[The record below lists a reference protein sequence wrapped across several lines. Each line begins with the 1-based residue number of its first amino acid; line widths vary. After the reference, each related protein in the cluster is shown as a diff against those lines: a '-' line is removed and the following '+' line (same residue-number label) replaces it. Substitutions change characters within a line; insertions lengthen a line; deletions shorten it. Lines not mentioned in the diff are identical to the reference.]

1 MSSYR
6 EKEENFINKEIE
18 FLNILDIS
26 DNDMAA
32 VKMSIREAYREG
44 FFAGEDY
51 GCEKVEKRM
60 KLKME
65 SLLEKISM
73 EFERVKS

>member
-18 FLNILDIS
+18 FLNKLDIS

-32 VKMSIREAYREG
+32 VKMSIKEAYRNGYSEG
-44 FFAGEDY
+44 H
-51 GCEKVEKRM
+51 EKWTVT
-60 KLKME
+60 
-65 SLLEKISM
+65 
-73 EFERVKS
+73 